1 MKISGRICDTTGSPV
16 NGVQLKVPGA
26 GDFQVD
32 SSYAIEVSNLN
43 PNNLNFSTT
52 TGSQRL
58 VTQVPMT
65 GDFVCNVVLKAGG
78 GGVAYAAAQSE
89 FKAVYKGESVNE
101 NTEASAPGAGSGA
114 GSGKFPAWIIPVAIV
129 VLVVVFWKKI
139 KGIFKKS

>member
-1 MKISGRICDTTGSPV
+1 MKISGRICDTTGSPL
-16 NGVQLKVPGA
+16 NGVQIKAPGV

-32 SSYAIEVSNLN
+32 SSYSIEVSTMD
-43 PNNLNFSTT
+43 PNSLNFSTPTSGGRLVQQLPT
-52 TGSQRL
+52 TGD
-58 VTQVPMT
+58 V
-65 GDFVCNVVLKAGG
+65 VCNVVLKAGG
-78 GGVAYAAAQSE
+78 GAIAYAAAQNE

-101 NTEASAPGAGSGA
+101 NTETTAPGAGA